1 MVLKPA
7 NMITTA
13 VKINIIVITSTVFN
27 MPLSGITQNN
37 PTEMQEVRKKTD
49 VVGNSTLRAY
59 NAKGN
64 ETIRPTIITLQISAN
79 TATTI

>member
-7 NMITTA
+7 NKITTA
-13 VKINIIVITSTVFN
+13 VKINIIAITATVFN

-37 PTEMQEVRKKTD
+37 PAEKQEVSKKTE

-59 NAKGN
+59 NAKEN